1 MNFRAVLGV
10 RSVVLRYGLILAML
24 ALGGVGCLGGSAA
37 SPSGQ
42 RPSSASQPL
51 GVALPTIDV
60 LVRVHTITHPSHQFG
75 IRVRCPGDSALPAW
89 YQACRAIAEDPRL
102 FTNTH
107 DPKGCI
113 GGLAMLLI
121 HVVGMID
128 GRQVDIQQSD
138 QCGPL
143 GATAWYPLLRH
154 HAPMMLPAWFP
165 QR

>member
-1 MNFRAVLGV
+1 M
-10 RSVVLRYGLILAML
+10 RSVVLGYGLTLAML
-24 ALGGVGCLGGSAA
+24 TLVGVGCLGGATA
-37 SPSGQ
+37 VPSSQ
-42 RPSSASQPL
+42 RPSSGSQPL
-51 GVALPTIDV
+51 GAALPTVDV
-60 LVRVHTITHPSHQFG
+60 LVRVQSTHPSHQFG
-75 IRVRCPGDSALPAW
+75 IRVRCPGNNALPAW
-89 YQACRAIAEDPRL
+89 CQACRAIAEDPQL

-113 GGLAMLLI
+113 GGLATVLI
-121 HVVGMID
+121 HVTGTID